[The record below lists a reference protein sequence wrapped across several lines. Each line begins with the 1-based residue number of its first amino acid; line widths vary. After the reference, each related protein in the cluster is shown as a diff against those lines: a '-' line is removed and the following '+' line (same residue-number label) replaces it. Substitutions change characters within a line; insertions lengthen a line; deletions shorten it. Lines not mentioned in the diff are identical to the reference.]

1 MLQHRTIEAPNL
13 TGHTGAELLIVSL
26 VEQTKTVE
34 NGGTTLW
41 QAGSRRGNGQRARMI
56 Y

>member
-1 MLQHRTIEAPNL
+1 MLQPRMIETPNL
-13 TGHTGAELLIVSL
+13 TGHTGAELLIVCL

-41 QAGSRRGNGQRARMI
+41 QGGSRRDNGQRARMI